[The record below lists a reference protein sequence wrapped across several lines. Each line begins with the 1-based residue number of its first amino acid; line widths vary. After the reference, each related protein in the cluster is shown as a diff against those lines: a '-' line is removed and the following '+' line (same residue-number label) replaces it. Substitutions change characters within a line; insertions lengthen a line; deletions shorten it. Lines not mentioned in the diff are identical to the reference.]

1 MRMANRTPRPLVPAV
16 DRAAR
21 TLRLLATRPE
31 GRGLSDLARDLDV
44 SKASLREI
52 LLTLGRYG
60 LVERDSDLRF
70 TLGPEVSRLAGAPRQ
85 DLVAR
90 ATPIVRALGNDLA
103 QTAILGVPEGAKLR
117 LAVVTTPKTTLHV
130 SARTGGHIPLA
141 AGCHGK
147 VFIDRQPLG
156 IDNGEFVEGVRAVAA
171 PVTGEDGIPVAC
183 LMVVGFKRA
192 LSMSRLRTIGRRLAR
207 EAGRLSVARINGVT
221 R

>member
-21 TLRLLATRPE
+21 TLRLLAARPE

-60 LVERDSDLRF
+60 LVERDADLRF
-70 TLGPEVSRLAGAPRQ
+70 TLGPEVSRLAGAPRL

-90 ATPIVRALGNDLA
+90 AGPIVRTIGNDLG
-103 QTAILGVPEGAKLR
+103 QTAILGIPEGAQLR
-117 LAVVTTPKTTLHV
+117 LAVVATPKSTLHV

-147 VFIDRQPLG
+147 VLIDRQPLG
-156 IDNGEFVEGVRAVAA
+156 IDDGEFVEGVRAVAA
-171 PVTGEDGIPVAC
+171 PISDENGTPVAC
-183 LMVVGFKRA
+183 LMVVGFKRS
-192 LSMSRLRTIGRRLAR
+192 LSLSRLRTIGKRLAR
-207 EAGRLSVARINGVT
+207 EAGRLSAVRTNGAKP
-221 R
+221 

>member
-31 GRGLSDLARDLDV
+31 GRGLSDLARDLDI

-60 LVERDSDLRF
+60 LVERDADLRF
-70 TLGPEVSRLAGAPRQ
+70 TLGPEVSRLAGAPRL

-90 ATPIVRALGNDLA
+90 ATPVVRALAAALR
-103 QTAILGVPEGAKLR
+103 QTAILGIPEGAQLR
-117 LAVVTTPKTTLHV
+117 LATVAAPESTLHV
-130 SARTGGHIPLA
+130 SARTGGHIPLD

-147 VFIDRQPLG
+147 IFIEKQPLG
-156 IDNGEFVEGVRAVAA
+156 FDDGEF
-171 PVTGEDGIPVAC
+171 
-183 LMVVGFKRA
+183 
-192 LSMSRLRTIGRRLAR
+192 
-207 EAGRLSVARINGVT
+207 
-221 R
+221 